1 MDAVRKKEMRVHITL
16 LDVHFATIA
25 RDLIFFMLIDSL
37 VEGEMDQVTRLEIR
51 ATLMYVSVGWAMP
64 DYCYTRYHIPA
75 SLYPPLTGLR

>member
-1 MDAVRKKEMRVHITL
+1 MDAVRKKEMRAHITL

-37 VEGEMDQVTRLEIR
+37 VEGEMDEVIRLEIR

-75 SLYPPLTGLR
+75 SLSPPLTGLR